1 MVNGKVLQLN
11 MALTEALISEYKDL
25 VRIVAGNKH
34 KIYPMVP
41 RDDIEQEL
49 WMWFIKH
56 PNKTIEW
63 RQLDIKES
71 TRLFVRSL
79 HNAASRFCQY
89 EKARSVGYE
98 VADVA
103 FYQRVVVEELLPSV
117 LNNDWS
123 QEVSFDINSDRRTV
137 APNEGGNLMA
147 MQADI
152 SRAFDMLKEHHQN
165 VLIQWNLSGKNSKE
179 LATIIQAPNE
189 KAARMK
195 VTRAIDALIDHL
207 GGHKPYYESDYKSI
221 KIVDEMQK
229 EAE

>member
-1 MVNGKVLQLN
+1 MANGKVQLN
-11 MALTEALISEYKDL
+11 MAITEALISEYNDL
-25 VRIVAGNKH
+25 VRIVASTKH
-34 KIYPMVP
+34 KEYPMVP

-49 WMWFIKH
+49 WVWFLKH
-56 PNKTIEW
+56 PNKTTEW

-71 TRLFVRSL
+71 TKLFTRSL

-98 VADVA
+98 ISDVSY
-103 FYQRVVVEELLPSV
+103 YQRAVVEELLPSV

-123 QEVSFDINSDRRTV
+123 QEITFDMNSDRKTL

-152 SRAFDMLKEHHQN
+152 SRAFDMLNERHQN
-165 VLIQWNLSGKNSKE
+165 VLIQWNISGKNSKE
-179 LATIIQAPNE
+179 LAVAIGSASE
-189 KAARMK
+189 KAARMR
-195 VTRAIDALIDHL
+195 VTRAIDALIQNL
-207 GGHKPYYESDYKSI
+207 GGPRPYYEADYKNV
-221 KIVDEMQK
+221 KIVDKTQK